1 MLDFGTLI
9 FPKPDISTAEVR
21 LVEQRGFTHA
31 WIPDSQMIWGDT
43 YACLALAATAT
54 ARIKLGT
61 GVAIAS
67 NRIAPVS
74 VHSIATVNQIAPGR
88 VILGFGTGHTA
99 RRIMGLPP
107 VKFGEFCAEVRT
119 ISELLRRGEAV
130 YRTEGM
136 ERKIR
141 FLHRKDRFINLD
153 DRIPFYVAANA
164 PQTIALAGEFG
175 DGLITTG
182 VGTPDRL
189 ARIRKLLE
197 EGTKK
202 AGRTLNAF
210 PIVSLTHACVLKR
223 GEGLESPRV
232 AALTGHWVM
241 ANYHA
246 IAAGYA
252 SPESLPGEVRPVF
265 EEYRR
270 HVESM
275 QPKEERYLRLHEG
288 HCQFVAPDERRFI
301 TPEGIRATTLVG
313 TGDELITQLKGLEK
327 AGLGQ
332 IFLNPPLEGFE
343 ESVGDFAREV
353 IARY

>member
-1 MLDFGTLI
+1 MDFGTLI
-9 FPKPDISTAEVR
+9 FPKPDICRAQVA

-31 WIPDSQMIWGDT
+31 WIPDSHMIWGDA
-43 YACLALAATAT
+43 YACMALAAA
-54 ARIKLGT
+54 ASSRIKLGT

-67 NRIAPVS
+67 NRIAPVT

-107 VKFGEFCAEVRT
+107 VKFAEFRMQVRAIAEMLRTGET
-119 ISELLRRGEAV
+119 V
-130 YRTEGM
+130 YRSEGL

-153 DRIPFYVAANA
+153 DRIPFYVAGNG

-182 VGTPDRL
+182 VGAPDRL
-189 ARIRKLLE
+189 ARIRKNLE
-197 EGTKK
+197 AGAKK
-202 AGRTLNAF
+202 AGRELLDF
-210 PIVSLTHACVLKR
+210 PIVSLTHACVLKE
-223 GEGLESPRV
+223 GEALDSPRV
-232 AALTGHWVM
+232 AAMTGHWVM

-252 SPESLPGEVRPVF
+252 SAESLPGEARPIF
-265 EEYRR
+265 EEYRKQ
-270 HVESM
+270 VEAM
-275 QPKEERYLRLHEG
+275 RPPDERYLRLHEG
-288 HCQFVAPDERRFI
+288 HCQFVAPDERRFV
-301 TPEGIRATTLVG
+301 TPAGIRATTLIG
-313 TGDELITQLKGLEK
+313 TGDELIAQLKSLEK
-327 AGLGQ
+327 SGLRQ
-332 IFLNPPLEGFE
+332 IFLNPPMEGFE
-343 ESVGDFAREV
+343 ESVEDFAREV